1 MAMTV
6 EQIAFE
12 ALGLPATSRAALAE
26 KLIASLD
33 ETEDANGADIDA
45 LWVKEA
51 ERRYQEIREGKVTCY
66 SLEEFLGKAEA
77 ELKE

>member
-33 ETEDANGADIDA
+33 ETEDPDADA
-45 LWVKEA
+45 LWRQEI
-51 ERRYQEIREGKVTCY
+51 ERREREIDEGKVKCIPADEA
-66 SLEEFLGKAEA
+66 LRRAFEELNNA
-77 ELKE
+77 